1 MMLLRRDLAPAMQ
14 QFGLA
19 RSLFQSLSRA
29 SDAIISSTPRGNG
42 KMYSRVTELTAV
54 AASTF
59 ALAGCASY
67 RDAAPGINRD
77 ERYVLVSHYRWSPD
91 LGAPTYT
98 RRQLDALL
106 RASADVTLKG
116 ERGDAQESRLAVALA
131 VLGDDT
137 FAEAVAQQPQTVR
150 SAVACYMSD
159 LCFLSGLHY
168 PKTKEL
174 LRAHT

>member
-1 MMLLRRDLAPAMQ
+1 V
-14 QFGLA
+14 
-19 RSLFQSLSRA
+19 
-29 SDAIISSTPRGNG
+29 
-42 KMYSRVTELTAV
+42 YSRIIELAAV
-54 AASTF
+54 VSSTF

-77 ERYVLVSHYRWSPD
+77 EMRVLVSHYHWSPD

-131 VLGDDT
+131 FVGDDT
-137 FAEAVAQQPQTVR
+137 FAEALAQQPETVR
-150 SAVACYMSD
+150 HAVACYISD
-159 LCFLSGLHY
+159 LCFLYGLHY